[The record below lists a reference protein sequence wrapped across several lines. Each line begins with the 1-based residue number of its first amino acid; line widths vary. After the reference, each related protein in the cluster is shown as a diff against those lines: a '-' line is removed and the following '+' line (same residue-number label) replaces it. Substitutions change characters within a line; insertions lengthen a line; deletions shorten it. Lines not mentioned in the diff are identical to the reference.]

1 MYNEVIH
8 FWFNELTPSDWF
20 IDSIHIDQIIIE
32 RFGSLHKQA
41 VQGEL
46 YEWRFSSQGGLA
58 AIIILDQ
65 FSRNI
70 HRGHSK
76 SFDNDGMALV
86 LAQNMIEKQQDKQLI
101 PNMKAFCYL
110 PFMHSESQIIHKNA
124 LELYNQVGL
133 EQYLEYELKH
143 KVIID
148 KFGRYPHRNPILG
161 RFSTQEELDFLKT
174 SF

>member
-1 MYNEVIH
+1 MY
-8 FWFNELTPSDWF
+8 
-20 IDSIHIDQIIIE
+20 
-32 RFGSLHKQA
+32 
-41 VQGEL
+41 
-46 YEWRFSSQGGLA
+46 
-58 AIIILDQ
+58 
-65 FSRNI
+65 
-70 HRGHSK
+70 
-76 SFDNDGMALV
+76 
-86 LAQNMIEKQQDKQLI
+86 
-101 PNMKAFCYL
+101 
-110 PFMHSESQIIHKNA
+110 SQIIHKNA

>member
-1 MYNEVIH
+1 MYFLPPI
-8 FWFNELTPSDWF
+8 LA
-20 IDSIHIDQIIIE
+20 
-32 RFGSLHKQA
+32 GLL
-41 VQGEL
+41 QGEL

-58 AIIILDQ
+58 EIIILDQ

-70 HRGHSK
+70 HRGHAK
-76 SFDNDGMALV
+76 SFDNDGMVLV
-86 LAQNMIEKQQDKQLI
+86 LAQNMIENQQDKQLI